1 MAKKALR
8 ILDDRIFKLPNPCCK
23 ISDLKPTIFKQQ
35 QVYTGQKRFFQSI
48 AVKFVFKSAILLSIS
63 VFASQSLTNFL
74 HTSQWQ
80 IQHYKVLDELENI
93 QILLDRARIAK
104 LRYINTGDE
113 EDLTPYYEVVEII
126 NQEIDQLRETIGNQP
141 AQQRQLAILT
151 PLIEQKFNE
160 IANIINIRRVNGFTA
175 TLQPVLLQKA
185 TTLSAEI
192 DETLYQMEAA
202 ERILLK
208 EQSLLVQTKARQA
221 ILTFSSG
228 IFLTFLLLGA
238 IYYRIYRE
246 IVERKRTQ
254 TLLEQER
261 DFSSAILDT
270 SSALVIVFD
279 TQGRI
284 IRFNKACEQTTG
296 YSFAEVKGKPFWD
309 LFLIPEEMNL
319 VRELFNQLRS
329 GDFPN
334 QCENYWVTRNGDRRL
349 ISWSNTALLNPE
361 GTVEYIIGT
370 GIDISDR
377 KLVQEAMKR
386 QLAAVEA
393 ASDGIAI
400 LNQQGEYIYLN
411 QAHVQI
417 FGYDNA
423 QTLISKTWR
432 EFYPSDEITRFEGDI
447 FPILQ
452 QKRQWQGEATAK
464 RRDGSTF
471 AEEVSLTL
479 LEDGNLICVC
489 RDITDRKQIEEEL
502 RQQSLALECAIEGI
516 ARLDVQGR
524 YITVNKAYANLVGYE
539 PEEMIGIT
547 WQSTV
552 HPDDRTNLMI
562 SYQQMLA
569 DGKAEAEARGL
580 RKDSSFFY
588 KQVTMVSA
596 WDDDHNFIGHYCF
609 AKDISDRKL
618 LEAELQAREERF
630 RVLVTHAPV
639 GIFQT
644 DSQGNCLFVNPRWS
658 ELTGLSLSESL
669 GTGWSS
675 VLHPDDWENVFAE
688 WYNCARTG
696 REFSMEYR
704 FRTPQNQ
711 VNWVFGRATAIYDE
725 LGAIAGYFG
734 TVTDI
739 TKRKQTEI
747 ALQESEER
755 LQHIISTI
763 SDGLIVVDQHDK
775 IRFVNPAAES
785 LFGRSQSELV
795 GHLFGLPCAA
805 GTSAEIC
812 IQHSLEKQVIAEMRV
827 GEIAWEKEIAHL
839 VSLRDITERYQ
850 AEQALHESEEKYRRI
865 VETAAEGIWIVD
877 RDSNTNFVNRQI
889 TQMLGYTVEEMIGKS
904 LFDFMDEEGKFLI
917 QANVEHGHQGI
928 QTNYDVKFR
937 RRDGTELWAIAS
949 TNPLF
954 DGKGNY
960 AGALGM
966 ITDITVRK
974 QAEEQLKASLQ
985 EKEILLKEV
994 HHRVKNNLQV
1004 IDSLFRHQCR
1014 HSKDLSVI
1022 QILKECQNRVNL
1034 MALLHEKLY
1043 QSKDLVN
1050 IDFAGYLKSLV
1061 ANLFD
1066 SYRIN
1071 GNFIQIEID
1080 VESIFLDI
1088 ETSLACG
1095 SIVNELISNSFK
1107 YAFPKDKLGKIQI
1120 RFFEENNESFTL
1132 AVRDNGIGLPED
1144 FDIEKT
1150 TSLGL
1155 KLVKSFVRQLE
1166 GNLRVTSQN
1175 CSEFIITFIRRK

>member
-1 MAKKALR
+1 
-8 ILDDRIFKLPNPCCK
+8 
-23 ISDLKPTIFKQQ
+23 
-35 QVYTGQKRFFQSI
+35 
-48 AVKFVFKSAILLSIS
+48 
-63 VFASQSLTNFL
+63 
-74 HTSQWQ
+74 
-80 IQHYKVLDELENI
+80 
-93 QILLDRARIAK
+93 
-104 LRYINTGDE
+104 
-113 EDLTPYYEVVEII
+113 
-126 NQEIDQLRETIGNQP
+126 
-141 AQQRQLAILT
+141 
-151 PLIEQKFNE
+151 
-160 IANIINIRRVNGFTA
+160 
-175 TLQPVLLQKA
+175 
-185 TTLSAEI
+185 
-192 DETLYQMEAA
+192 
-202 ERILLK
+202 
-208 EQSLLVQTKARQA
+208 
-221 ILTFSSG
+221 
-228 IFLTFLLLGA
+228 
-238 IYYRIYRE
+238 
-246 IVERKRTQ
+246 
-254 TLLEQER
+254 
-261 DFSSAILDT
+261 
-270 SSALVIVFD
+270 
-279 TQGRI
+279 
-284 IRFNKACEQTTG
+284 
-296 YSFAEVKGKPFWD
+296 
-309 LFLIPEEMNL
+309 
-319 VRELFNQLRS
+319 
-329 GDFPN
+329 
-334 QCENYWVTRNGDRRL
+334 
-349 ISWSNTALLNPE
+349 
-361 GTVEYIIGT
+361 
-370 GIDISDR
+370 
-377 KLVQEAMKR
+377 MKR

-417 FGYDNA
+417 FGYNNA
-423 QTLISKTWR
+423 QALMGKTWR
-432 EFYPSDEITRFEGDI
+432 EFYHPDEIARFEGDV

-489 RDITDRKQIEEEL
+489 R
-502 RQQSLALECAIEGI
+502 
-516 ARLDVQGR
+516 
-524 YITVNKAYANLVGYE
+524 
-539 PEEMIGIT
+539 
-547 WQSTV
+547 
-552 HPDDRTNLMI
+552 
-562 SYQQMLA
+562 
-569 DGKAEAEARGL
+569 
-580 RKDSSFFY
+580 
-588 KQVTMVSA
+588 
-596 WDDDHNFIGHYCF
+596 
-609 AKDISDRKL
+609 DISDRKL

-675 VLHPDDWENVFAE
+675 ALHPDDWEDVFAE

-739 TKRKQTEI
+739 TKRKQAEI

-755 LQHIISTI
+755 LQQIIRTI
-763 SDGLIVVDQHDK
+763 CDGLIVVDQHGK

-785 LFGRSQSELV
+785 LFGRPQSELV

-805 GTSAEIC
+805 GTAAEIC

-877 RDSNTNFVNRQI
+877 RDSNTNFVNQQI
-889 TQMLGYTVEEMIGKS
+889 TQMLGYTVEEMMGKS
-904 LFDFMDEEGKFLI
+904 LFDFIDEEGKFLI
-917 QANVEHGHQGI
+917 QAHVEHGHQGI

-937 RRDGTELWAIAS
+937 RRDGTELWVIAS

-1014 HSKDLSVI
+1014 HSKNLSVI

-1066 SYRIN
+1066 SYGIN
-1071 GNFIQIEID
+1071 GIFIQIEID
-1080 VESIFLDI
+1080 VKSIFLDI

-1132 AVRDNGIGLPED
+1132 AVRDNGIGLPDD

-1175 CSEFIITFIRRK
+1175 GSEFLITFIRRK